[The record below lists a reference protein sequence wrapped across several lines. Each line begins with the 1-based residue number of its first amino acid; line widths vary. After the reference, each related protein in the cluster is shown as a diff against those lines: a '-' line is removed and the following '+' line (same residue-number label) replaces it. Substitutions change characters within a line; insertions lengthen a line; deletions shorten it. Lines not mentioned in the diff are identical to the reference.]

1 MKANKLFPYD
11 WSENPFVIFFTEEND
26 LCFDTECFHPS
37 LFFRP
42 GSSKRTVCAGREKE
56 RELRGQKKEEEEEKD
71 LAKKIG
77 RTVGS
82 KEWKEKGERMVGR
95 LRFVCLFPLL
105 SLPFLPPF
113 FLFSSLHPTSLEPSL
128 VRRPP
133 FQGRRMEGEC
143 VP

>member
-1 MKANKLFPYD
+1 MLGG
-11 WSENPFVIFFTEEND
+11 
-26 LCFDTECFHPS
+26 
-37 LFFRP
+37 R
-42 GSSKRTVCAGREKE
+42 KRE
-56 RELRGQKKEEEEEKD
+56 RAERTKKEEEKD

-105 SLPFLPPF
+105 SLPFLLPPF